1 VTLEELG
8 TAAAADHSAAPPLLA
23 VDGLAKDFPLRAAS
37 GSGSVLRAVAGIDL
51 TLKSG
56 ETLSLVGE
64 SGCGKSTTGRMIVR
78 LLEPSEGTIWFAGRD
93 ITHLGR
99 RELKDVRARLQIVFQ
114 DPFASLNPR
123 LRVRDILAEPLRI
136 HRRYDRAGRR
146 TRVLELLD
154 LVGLESEQASRFPHE
169 FSGGQ
174 RQRIAIARALAL
186 HPQVVV
192 LDEAVSALDLSVQ
205 AQILNL
211 LEQLREELDL
221 AYLFI
226 SHDLSVVEHIS
237 HRVAVMYLGRIVESG
252 ATADI
257 FSRARHPY
265 TRALLSSAP
274 VSNPRDRGRTE
285 RIKLIGEIPSPAD
298 RRSGCVFRTRCWKA
312 TERCAQ
318 EVPALKSREA
328 DPLHTVACF
337 YPEGTDLA
345 RGLGAANE

>member
-1 VTLEELG
+1 MTLEALG
-8 TAAAADHSAAPPLLA
+8 TAAATDYRAAPPLLA
-23 VDGLAKDFPLRAAS
+23 VEGLAKDFPLRSAS
-37 GSGSVLRAVAGIDL
+37 GAGSVLRAVDGIDL

-78 LLEPSEGTIWFAGRD
+78 LLEPSEGTISFAGRD

-99 RELKDVRARLQIVFQ
+99 RELKDIRARLQIVFQ
-114 DPFASLNPR
+114 DPFSSLNPR

-136 HRRYDRAGRR
+136 HRRYGRAGRR

-211 LEQLREELDL
+211 LEQLRAELDL
-221 AYLFI
+221 AYLYHLAR
-226 SHDLSVVEHIS
+226 SLSRRAHIS
-237 HRVAVMYLGRIVESG
+237 PRCRHVSRPHSRKRGDRGHLQSRPSPIHARVAVISSRLESKRPRTNRTDQARRRDPESG
-252 ATADI
+252 GPTFRLRLPNSLLESD
-257 FSRARHPY
+257 RAVRTRSAGAEKPRHRSPSHSCM
-265 TRALLSSAP
+265 LL
-274 VSNPRDRGRTE
+274 PREHGHN
-285 RIKLIGEIPSPAD
+285 S
-298 RRSGCVFRTRCWKA
+298 RTRCCK
-312 TERCAQ
+312 
-318 EVPALKSREA
+318 
-328 DPLHTVACF
+328 
-337 YPEGTDLA
+337 
-345 RGLGAANE
+345 